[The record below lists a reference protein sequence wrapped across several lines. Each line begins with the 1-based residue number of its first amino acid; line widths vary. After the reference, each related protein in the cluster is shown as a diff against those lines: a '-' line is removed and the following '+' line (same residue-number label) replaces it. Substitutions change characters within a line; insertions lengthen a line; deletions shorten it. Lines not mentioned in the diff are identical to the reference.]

1 MQNLP
6 VIGWASR
13 HPRIAAWLVLSI
25 GIVAMVMF
33 EGRDV
38 GLLPGQWA
46 AIIVASVLVSGACI
60 WIVSW
65 EDESEDE
72 AETAGADAPKEA
84 PSAK

>member
-6 VIGWASR
+6 VIGWASQ

-25 GIVAMVMF
+25 GIIAMVMY

-38 GLLPGQWA
+38 GLLPGQWV

-65 EDESEDE
+65 EDDNEEE
-72 AETAGADAPKEA
+72 AEAAATEATKAEETA
-84 PSAK
+84 

>member
-6 VIGWASR
+6 VIGWASQ

-25 GIVAMVMF
+25 GIVAMVMI

-38 GLLPGQWA
+38 GLLPGQWV

-65 EDESEDE
+65 EDV
-72 AETAGADAPKEA
+72 
-84 PSAK
+84 

>member
-6 VIGWASR
+6 VIGWASQ

-25 GIVAMVMF
+25 GIVAMVMI

-38 GLLPGQWA
+38 GLLPGQWV

-65 EDESEDE
+65 EDDNEEE
-72 AETAGADAPKEA
+72 AETTNADASKTEEA
-84 PSAK
+84 A